1 MENEKV
7 SKEMKNIMNAVE
19 KFERKHDG
27 NVLFVGSFIAFDK
40 DSEIIDDRIFCYGDK
55 KTVLLDL
62 KELKKE
68 VKKDKEDFINW

>member
-7 SKEMKNIMNAVE
+7 SKEMKDIMDAVE

-27 NVLFVGSFIAFDK
+27 NVLFVGSFMAFNK
-40 DSEIIDDRIFCYGDK
+40 NSEVIDDRMFCYGVK
-55 KTVLLDL
+55 KTILLDL

-68 VKKDKEDFINW
+68 IKKDKEDFINW